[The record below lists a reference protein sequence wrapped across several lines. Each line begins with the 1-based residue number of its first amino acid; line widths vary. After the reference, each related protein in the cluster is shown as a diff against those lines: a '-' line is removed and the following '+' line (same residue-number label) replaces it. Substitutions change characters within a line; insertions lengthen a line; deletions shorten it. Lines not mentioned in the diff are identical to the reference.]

1 MTLLKRVI
9 GTLEL
14 NHSKGAGPIVLS
26 FMTSKETTGEA
37 SDKGSGETITVWV
50 GVPGLVRELPS
61 SGSLLV
67 VEAEPERVREL
78 KHVLRERP
86 EALVC
91 EEILAAE
98 NKATVRWH
106 RFNDARL
113 NGPSDLTIW
122 QERFPNLRQIDE
134 EQRCGRRLG
143 DLLDNWVPHEG
154 EQALPQLHL
163 VLRQGDP
170 LAALAGL
177 GPWIGQLQTV
187 QMMLPW
193 PKETMQLAE
202 TWLAQQNFGQ
212 DPQTEAMWN
221 RDPVATKDRLLKE
234 KEKEKKDLLVANQ
247 QLHSDCETTRS
258 ERDIVVAKLEQL
270 TAQWEELK
278 EAQNQ
283 TLADIQQSQIEAKEL
298 RNQLEVVQKDLQQIT
313 SDKSELQQKLQTKET
328 TSFNNRQALESLFPL
343 QLYREV
349 SSELS
354 DLDDDQLILHYLQHG
369 RHETPLKTYAELD
382 TELKATLIQKEEA
395 EAKLNQ
401 LEAQF
406 MLTHQQLETLK
417 DVFARLADRQQS
429 PTQDAEG

>member
-67 VEAEPERVREL
+67 VEAEPERAREL
-78 KHVLRERP
+78 SHVLRKRP

-91 EEILAAE
+91 EEVLAAE

-154 EQALPQLHL
+154 EEALAQLHL

-202 TWLAQQNFGQ
+202 TWLAQQNFCQ

-221 RDPVATKDRLLKE
+221 RDQVATKDRVLKE
-234 KEKEKKDLLVANQ
+234 KENEIKDLLAANR
-247 QLHSDCETTRS
+247 QLNSDCNTTRA
-258 ERDIVVAKLEQL
+258 ERDSLVTKLEQL
-270 TAQWEELK
+270 TAQWEELNK
-278 EAQNQ
+278 ALNQ
-283 TLADIQQSQIEAKEL
+283 TLADIKQSQNEVVNL
-298 RNQLEVVQKDLQQIT
+298 RSQLEVVQKDLQQIT
-313 SDKSELQQKLQTKET
+313 REKSELQQKLQTEEST
-328 TSFNNRQALESLFPL
+328 NFNDREALKRLLPL
-343 QLYREV
+343 QLYRGA

-354 DLDDDQLILHYLQHG
+354 VLDDDQLLLHYLQHG
-369 RHETPLKTYAELD
+369 RHKMPLKTYVELD
-382 TELKATLIQKEEA
+382 AELKASLMQNEEA

-406 MLTHQQLETLK
+406 TITHQQLETLK
-417 DVFARLADRQQS
+417 DVFARLADRHQS
-429 PTQDAEG
+429 PTQDEEG

>member
-1 MTLLKRVI
+1 
-9 GTLEL
+9 
-14 NHSKGAGPIVLS
+14 
-26 FMTSKETTGEA
+26 MTSKETTGEA
-37 SDKGSGETITVWV
+37 SDKGSGEKITVWV

-67 VEAEPERVREL
+67 VEAELKRALEL
-78 KHVLRERP
+78 RHVLRERP

-113 NGPSDLTIW
+113 NGPIDLTIW

-154 EQALPQLHL
+154 EQALAQLHL

-177 GPWIGQLQTV
+177 GPWISHLQTV
-187 QMMLPW
+187 RMMLPW
-193 PKETMQLAE
+193 PEETMQLAE
-202 TWLAQQNFGQ
+202 TWLAEQNFGQ
-212 DPQTEAMWN
+212 DPQTSAMWN
-221 RDPVATKDRLLKE
+221 RDPVATRDWLLKE
-234 KEKEKKDLLVANQ
+234 KEKEKQDLLVANQ
-247 QLHSDCETTRS
+247 QLNNGCATMRT
-258 ERDIVVAKLEQL
+258 ERDIAVAKLEQI
-270 TAQWEELK
+270 TTQWEEHK

-283 TLADIQQSQIEAKEL
+283 TLAQIQLLQIEAEKLRGQLEDVQKEL
-298 RNQLEVVQKDLQQIT
+298 QQT
-313 SDKSELQQKLQTKET
+313 TGEKLELQQKLQTQET
-328 TSFNNRQALESLFPL
+328 TSLNDRQALKSLLPL
-343 QLYREV
+343 ELYREV
-349 SSELS
+349 SSELR

-369 RHETPLKTYAELD
+369 RHETPLKTYVELD
-382 TELKATLIQKEEA
+382 GELKASLIHNAEA

-401 LEAQF
+401 LETQF
-406 MLTHQQLETLK
+406 RLTHQQLETLK

-429 PTQDAEG
+429 PTQEKEE

>member
-1 MTLLKRVI
+1 
-9 GTLEL
+9 
-14 NHSKGAGPIVLS
+14 
-26 FMTSKETTGEA
+26 MTSRETTGVATEH
-37 SDKGSGETITVWV
+37 GSGEEITVWV

-67 VEAEPERVREL
+67 VEAEPERAREL
-78 KHVLRERP
+78 RHVLRERP

-91 EEILAAE
+91 EEVLAAE

-143 DLLDNWVPHEG
+143 DLLDSLIPHEG
-154 EQALPQLHL
+154 DQAVVPLHL

-177 GPWIGQLQTV
+177 GPWIRQLQTV

-193 PKETMQLAE
+193 PEETMQLAE
-202 TWLAQQNFGQ
+202 TWLAEQNFGQ

-221 RDPVATKDRLLKE
+221 RDPVATKDWLLKE
-234 KEKEKKDLLVANQ
+234 KEKENQDLLAANQ
-247 QLHSDCETTRS
+247 QLNNDHERTRA
-258 ERDIVVAKLEQL
+258 ERDILVAEHEQL
-270 TAQWEELK
+270 AANWDELK
-278 EAQNQ
+278 QAQNQ
-283 TLADIQQSQIEAKEL
+283 ALADIQQLQNEARKLMSQQGAFQQE
-298 RNQLEVVQKDLQQIT
+298 LQQLT
-313 SDKSELQQKLQTKET
+313 GEKSELQQKLQAEESM
-328 TSFNNRQALESLFPL
+328 SFNGRQALKSIFPL
-343 QLYREV
+343 QLYKET

-354 DLDDDQLILHYLQHG
+354 DFDDDQLVSHYLQCGQHG
-369 RHETPLKTYAELD
+369 ARLKAYEELD
-382 TELKATLIQKEEA
+382 SELKASLKQNEEA

-406 MLTHQQLETLK
+406 RLTYQQLETLK

-429 PTQDAEG
+429 PTQDKEG